1 MPKKLFEKFII
12 SPKINTGHIGF
23 IVFQGVRAPLGVQP
37 WTKPSADAVISLV
50 FDL

>member
-23 IVFQGVRAPLGVQP
+23 IVYQGVRAPLWAQP
-37 WTKPSADAVISLV
+37 WTKPSVNVVIPLV